1 MGMVK
6 NIMGG
11 RRLQYGL
18 RELMKPKNWQYEFK
32 CRNQRIK
39 RGWSSRDTWS
49 GGEHI
54 MEVTVGILRELETT
68 FIDWDAYFEMNYQDN
83 LGYKS
88 LSEVADDIDNWI
100 YWQEHSY
107 EDEIYKKYDIDT
119 RIQIEIQL
127 YSQAQDGMSFVAR
140 NIGGLWW

>member
-1 MGMVK
+1 
-6 NIMGG
+6 MGG

-32 CRNQRIK
+32 WRNQRIK
-39 RGWSSRDTWS
+39 RGWSSRDAWS